1 MDNQMNPVYQVIIAI
16 IVMILFSQIITIL
29 ANFFQF
35 SQDNFFYYQLWMWLL
50 IILYFIL
57 PKKTL

>member
-1 MDNQMNPVYQVIIAI
+1 ML
-16 IVMILFSQIITIL
+16 LFSQIITIL

-50 IILYFIL
+50 IILYFVL
-57 PKKTL
+57 PKNPM

>member
-1 MDNQMNPVYQVIIAI
+1 MNPVYQVIIAI